1 MEEKPEKRRALFL
14 DRDGTINVEKNY
26 VSCIEDFEFRDG
38 IFDLAKAYFDSGY
51 YIFVV
56 TNQSGI
62 ARGFYTEEDFN
73 RLTRW
78 MTERFKEKGIRIARV
93 YHCPHHPEIT
103 GGCSCRKPQPGMLQE
118 AIHEFGLNPAEC
130 VMIGD
135 QEGDV
140 GAGRNAGIGR
150 IIRIHES
157 GRIDIAH
164 GTVYI
169 GGNTADQRLL

>member
-1 MEEKPEKRRALFL
+1 MESKSEKRRALFL

-26 VSCIEDFEFRDG
+26 VSRIEDFEFRDG
-38 IFDLAKAYFDSGY
+38 IFNLVKAYYDSGY

-62 ARGFYTEEDFN
+62 ARGYYTEEDFS

-78 MTERFKEKGIRIARV
+78 MVKCFKEKEILITRV
-93 YHCPHHPEIT
+93 YHCPHHPDIT
-103 GGCSCRKPQPGMLQE
+103 GGCGCRKPQPGMLQE
-118 AIHEFGLNPAEC
+118 AILEFGLDPAEC

-135 QEGDV
+135 QESDV

-150 IIRIHES
+150 IVRINES

-169 GGNTADQRLL
+169 GGNTTDQRLL